1 MEQEVL
7 LNVGNPDK
15 IKSILISKRVNE
27 ILGLVDRLL
36 LSEESDT
43 TVSLLEAATY
53 GMYSHEELL
62 DICEGLIDRLWIH
75 PIHES
80 YRTIFALFL
89 NDAIEY
95 LEDWKLERLCVHIIR
110 KLPKDCSHSSCIFT
124 TLGKA
129 ILRLESSPVVLTP
142 IFESLCNE
150 EWSSGNALQLIESLK
165 DYPMSL
171 QHKGLLLKKVLP
183 KLSQLDSHSFTR
195 ALSTVF
201 LFSCSKTLSLTL
213 NHLRIEFMSE
223 TTNFTADLK
232 DETFSL
238 VFELCTQSTQ
248 FGLELLL
255 AVKSLSQDVILSE
268 FIFALLLTVLPIPY
282 LQTQSL
288 RLLNSTLLAA
298 FADGRLISESAFLRG
313 FCDAPDDPATLIFRI
328 SQQCLSASG
337 KHLTQGLV
345 LLGFGLLRASAH
357 NPGSALLT
365 SRRTRA
371 PSTVKSHKPN
381 TSPFVPQHHINVR
394 VGRLAMEVLVHLF
407 KHCPQMRQ
415 TIMDILAN
423 ILWTESSSPIALK
436 LADLLADMG
445 AASPLDVAVLA
456 DRLEPIIN
464 SIGLIPVEL
473 SIGLVHALLPLI
485 RAGNQLVDAWNA
497 SQQPTE
503 NPMGA
508 VRTRLFTTLCKAASS
523 PRVHYRRTAVACF
536 LILLKHLK
544 VSVSA
549 FRSASQ
555 HSSGNLSQGTPLTQT
570 QATQLNPHL
579 LYSQLQSTQLA
590 QQAVVL
596 PCDVD
601 QNEALCTEI
610 VSVLHRIIFSAFFRS
625 QAGSLLEDPE
635 NKVKSDIYW
644 GLCEVVTRNK
654 GLCEPVLNM
663 YLRLLLASL
672 SPSFLREIKRT
683 QPLAS
688 LTVPT
693 MVEPS
698 QPALGPAG
706 PPVHLDDLIIHGNTG
721 TEVRRAEHPDI
732 LVWCL
737 QSVLTLPQFG
747 LSWRQYRLKRAQAR
761 ASSANESGEE
771 SSESVSMGFSQFTQS
786 TVTGSVACGRAV
798 STSLFSK
805 AVTLLLSLSD
815 SLRLTPL
822 DDFGL
827 NPDTDFG
834 NTSAGNLNRE
844 RANLLLGLY
853 DACLELELKDPLEL
867 ISASGSQ
874 QTQSGNQAESSWS
887 RIRQLFA
894 RRVALSNLLCNKTS
908 SSSSQASVG
917 SLLLPTFG
925 QGAHFRPGLL
935 ILGLTSASQSGLS
948 RVLRASSTSDAAN
961 SLAYHMLL
969 TISTRLSQFTRCA
982 GGGIPYAYR
991 DLLVQAIAS
1000 ILQHVIRYYNHK
1012 LLVDLDPSTAPSAST
1027 AIANT
1032 SALSIGVSDSD
1043 PANATKARS
1052 SSPAATYS
1060 AALSVLDVAFTLA
1073 MDYLGSKRL
1082 HRLAVRIYSTT
1093 SDPGYRYPQFE
1104 QHAASEFAGEG
1115 EEDNEDDSLE
1125 RRNADVT
1132 PAQAL
1137 SAVIKLIKGWI
1148 TKLLSP
1154 NPGTSFVST
1163 QRVSSHAVSHTRDL
1177 VVLIPLLVRLCRA
1190 RATIGSDESSRT
1202 ANIVGNMYG
1211 GLDRVLAWLIR
1222 LMRSAVPQSSSKPGS
1237 EATGLLTAARVQL
1250 VSQTVWLAHLVEAF
1264 TNEPSQGSDSQLN
1277 LDYLLT
1283 TLAADIHHTLKDA
1296 SVAQDTSYLPDDSEG
1311 IVTFPM
1317 VTRVSA
1323 LPLLNLLYSTVR
1335 QLVSEFEWLLAYL
1348 APSLGGR
1355 MVADDS
1361 KMDELRAE
1369 GNSREEA
1376 LCTRLSTVGETMSE
1390 LLKTAIPAPSAHADN
1405 LLEVSARI
1413 FNFLTQFVKYYL
1425 KIVRRRCGRFP
1436 VLFERLVRVYGKEV
1450 SPNAYSFISYIQHAE
1465 SEKLK
1470 GIQDKQP
1477 MKKTGKNGQKS
1488 GASSKKT
1495 SELTSI
1501 PQTVMSRSIKDS
1513 RVIPQ
1518 LVFSIEQYERFL
1530 MQLSKLSK
1538 VNLMRN
1544 VKLAVSRDFR
1554 INTATVAAQL
1564 ERSAL
1569 LSPSSDSD
1577 VDVQDENVEPVN
1589 ENNVA
1594 AVVAAE
1600 ADNSN
1605 QSSTDCSSMSVADL
1619 ILPDSGGS
1627 QNQLPTSPTQ
1637 KETTT
1642 PKWGRSVKP
1651 SATRLSALKRHSTNT
1666 TEPTNQKK
1674 RR

>member
-7 LNVGNPDK
+7 LNIGNPDK
-15 IKSILISKRVNE
+15 LKSILVSKRVNE
-27 ILGLVDRLL
+27 
-36 LSEESDT
+36 
-43 TVSLLEAATY
+43 
-53 GMYSHEELL
+53 
-62 DICEGLIDRLWIH
+62 
-75 PIHES
+75 
-80 YRTIFALFL
+80 
-89 NDAIEY
+89 
-95 LEDWKLERLCVHIIR
+95 
-110 KLPKDCSHSSCIFT
+110 
-124 TLGKA
+124 
-129 ILRLESSPVVLTP
+129 
-142 IFESLCNE
+142 
-150 EWSSGNALQLIESLK
+150 
-165 DYPMSL
+165 
-171 QHKGLLLKKVLP
+171 
-183 KLSQLDSHSFTR
+183 
-195 ALSTVF
+195 
-201 LFSCSKTLSLTL
+201 
-213 NHLRIEFMSE
+213 
-223 TTNFTADLK
+223 
-232 DETFSL
+232 
-238 VFELCTQSTQ
+238 
-248 FGLELLL
+248 
-255 AVKSLSQDVILSE
+255 DVILSE

-282 LQTQSL
+282 LQAQSL
-288 RLLNSTLLAA
+288 RLLNTTLIAA
-298 FADGRLISESAFLRG
+298 FADCRLISESAFLRG
-313 FCDAPDDPATLIFRI
+313 FCDVPDDPAALIFRI

-357 NPGSALLT
+357 SPGSALLT

-371 PSTVKSHKPN
+371 TSAVKSHKPN

-407 KHCPQMRQ
+407 KVSSPRPIEPVRDWVAGFRYTKNCPQMRQ
-415 TIMDILAN
+415 SIMDILAN
-423 ILWTESSSPIALK
+423 ILWAESSSPIALK

-456 DRLEPIIN
+456 DRLEPVIN

-485 RAGNQLVDAWNA
+485 RAGNQLVDAWNN

-508 VRTRLFTTLCKAASS
+508 IRTRLFTTLCKAASS

-544 VSVSA
+544 ASPSNGVLVYLMTVSVSA

-555 HSSGNLSQGTPLTQT
+555 NSSGNLSQGTPFTQT

-635 NKVKSDIYW
+635 NRVKSDIYW

-693 MVEPS
+693 MVESS
-698 QPALGPAG
+698 QPALGPSG
-706 PPVHLDDLIIHGNTG
+706 PPVHLDDLITTHGNTG
-721 TEVRRAEHPDI
+721 TEVRRTEHPDI

-737 QSVLTLPQFG
+737 QSVLTLPQFV

-771 SSESVSMGFSQFTQS
+771 SSESASMGFSQFTQS

-834 NTSAGNLNRE
+834 NTSAGTLNRE

-894 RRVALSNLLCNKTS
+894 RRVALSTLLCNKTS
-908 SSSSQASVG
+908 SSSSQASAG

-925 QGAHFRPGLL
+925 QGTHFRPGLL

-969 TISTRLSQFTRCA
+969 TISTRLSQFTHCA

-1000 ILQHVIRYYNHK
+1000 ILRHVIRYYNHK
-1012 LLVDLDPSTAPSAST
+1012 LLVDLDPSTTPSAST
-1027 AIANT
+1027 ATANT

-1043 PANATKARS
+1043 PANTAKARS
-1052 SSPAATYS
+1052 SSPTATYS

-1115 EEDNEDDSLE
+1115 EEDNEDDNLE
-1125 RRNADVT
+1125 RRNTDVT

-1148 TKLLSP
+1148 TKLLNP
-1154 NPGTSFVST
+1154 NSGTSFVST
-1163 QRVSSHAVSHTRDL
+1163 QRVSSQAVAHTRDL

-1222 LMRSAVPQSSSKPGS
+1222 LMRSAAPQSSSKPGS
-1237 EATGLLTAARVQL
+1237 EAVGLLTAARVQL

-1264 TNEPSQGSDSQLN
+1264 SNEASQGSDSQLN

-1283 TLAADIHHTLKDA
+1283 TIAADIHHTLKDA
-1296 SVAQDTSYLPDDSEG
+1296 SVAQQDTSYLPDDSEG
-1311 IVTFPM
+1311 TVTFPM

-1335 QLVSEFEWLLAYL
+1335 QLVSEFEWLLAHL

-1355 MVADDS
+1355 MVADNS

-1376 LCTRLSTVGETMSE
+1376 LCTRLSTVGETLSE
-1390 LLKTAIPAPSAHADN
+1390 LLKTAVPAPSAHADN

-1413 FNFLTQFVKYYL
+1413 FNFLTQFVKY
-1425 KIVRRRCGRFP
+1425 
-1436 VLFERLVRVYGKEV
+1436 
-1450 SPNAYSFISYIQHAE
+1450 HAE

-1477 MKKTGKNGQKS
+1477 LKKTEKNGQKS
-1488 GASSKKT
+1488 GASLKKT
-1495 SELTSI
+1495 LQPTGI

-1577 VDVQDENVEPVN
+1577 VEVQDENIGPAN
-1589 ENNVA
+1589 ENSIAPVA
-1594 AVVAAE
+1594 ATE

-1605 QSSTDCSSMSVADL
+1605 QSSTDCPPMSVVDL

-1627 QNQLPTSPTQ
+1627 QNQLPSSSTQ
-1637 KETTT
+1637 NETIT
-1642 PKWGRSVKP
+1642 PKWGRQYAVKRSMVHSRPCISVY
-1651 SATRLSALKRHSTNT
+1651 SQVSLSEEAYTHTWSSGLSQFLDLQDRTILDDVAD
-1666 TEPTNQKK
+1666 
-1674 RR
+1674 